1 MAGQLLPIAALLA
14 STFLMLLAGG
24 LAGILLPLR
33 GGMEGWSTTTI
44 GWMGTSYSLAFT
56 IGCIFI
62 PHLVRRVGHVR
73 VFSALLTLLSMALLF
88 HALVVNPAAWM
99 IFRGIAGFSLA
110 GSYMIIESWLNERV
124 TNELRGMI
132 FSIYMIITMVGLLLG
147 QYILPFGNA
156 ATQTLFIICA
166 IIYASALL
174 PTALSSAQS
183 PNPLTQVSLDLKG
196 LYRRSPAAVVG
207 SFIAGI
213 VAGTWNFLAA
223 IYGEMN
229 GLSTFGIATM
239 LASAMI
245 GGAIFQYPL
254 GRASDFVDRRYMMI
268 LAGAIG
274 FTLSFIMVL
283 FHPTSPYT
291 LYAMMFLFGSVV
303 FPIYSLNVAHANDYA
318 DASEFVKISG
328 GLLIVYGV
336 GSVLGPAISGP
347 LMDVIGANGFFVTMA
362 IAYCIYGLHAWWRI
376 YRLER
381 PAISDQ
387 KTEFKFHTP
396 DGQSTPET
404 MQLDPRAEGT
414 SGQAQ

>member
-124 TNELRGMI
+124 TNESRGMI

-229 GLSTFGIATM
+229 GLSTFGIAPC
-239 LASAMI
+239 L
-245 GGAIFQYPL
+245 P
-254 GRASDFVDRRYMMI
+254 RR
-268 LAGAIG
+268 
-274 FTLSFIMVL
+274 
-283 FHPTSPYT
+283 
-291 LYAMMFLFGSVV
+291 
-303 FPIYSLNVAHANDYA
+303 
-318 DASEFVKISG
+318 
-328 GLLIVYGV
+328 
-336 GSVLGPAISGP
+336 
-347 LMDVIGANGFFVTMA
+347 
-362 IAYCIYGLHAWWRI
+362 
-376 YRLER
+376 
-381 PAISDQ
+381 
-387 KTEFKFHTP
+387 
-396 DGQSTPET
+396 
-404 MQLDPRAEGT
+404 
-414 SGQAQ
+414 